1 VQDTSHPCAD
11 LTVPVRQP
19 VNHRRHP
26 GSVRMSR
33 ETIALAADTI
43 HNLSDALTAVRLW
56 IAFADTYGVRRAE
69 DLVGR
74 ARR

>member
-1 VQDTSHPCAD
+1 
-11 LTVPVRQP
+11 
-19 VNHRRHP
+19 
-26 GSVRMSR
+26 MSR